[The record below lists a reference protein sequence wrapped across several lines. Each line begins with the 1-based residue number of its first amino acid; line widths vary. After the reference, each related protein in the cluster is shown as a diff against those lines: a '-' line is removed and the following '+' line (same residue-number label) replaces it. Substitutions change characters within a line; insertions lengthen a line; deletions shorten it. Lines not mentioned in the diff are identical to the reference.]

1 MCYNMVKFDMFT
13 MGVTIMNIDYPATL
27 IKIRAVLNL
36 SQMSLANMLGV
47 AFTSVN
53 RWENGHHEP
62 TKIVKEKIRL
72 ICKDNN
78 IDMEERNRG

>member
-1 MCYNMVKFDMFT
+1 MCYNVIKFEILMI
-13 MGVTIMNIDYPATL
+13 GGIIMNIDYPATL

-36 SQMSLANMLGV
+36 SQMALANMLGV

-62 TKIVKEKIRL
+62 TRMVKEKIRL
-72 ICKDNN
+72 ICKENN
-78 IDMEERNRG
+78 IEIEEVVL